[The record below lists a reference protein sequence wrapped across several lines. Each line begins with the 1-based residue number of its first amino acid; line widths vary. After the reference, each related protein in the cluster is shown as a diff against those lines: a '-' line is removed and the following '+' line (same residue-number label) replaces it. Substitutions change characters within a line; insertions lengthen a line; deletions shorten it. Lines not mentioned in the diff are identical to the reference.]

1 MIKWL
6 LTTPHLFN
14 EIDTRLQIHS
24 EVDEFPLNTLLLV
37 FFLFQNE
44 HVVVEELLKPFIGVV
59 DTQLFKA
66 VEL

>member
-1 MIKWL
+1 M
-6 LTTPHLFN
+6 LTTPYLFN

-24 EVDEFPLNTLLLV
+24 EVDEFPLNTLLLI

-59 DTQLFKA
+59 DAQLFKA

>member
-1 MIKWL
+1 M
-6 LTTPHLFN
+6 
-14 EIDTRLQIHS
+14 QIHS

>member
-6 LTTPHLFN
+6 LTTSHLFN
-14 EIDTRLQIHS
+14 EIDARLQIHS
-24 EVDEFPLNTLLLV
+24 EVDEFPLNTLLFV